1 MLHPRKLPP
10 LLALRAFEAAARH
23 VSFRT
28 AAEEL
33 AVTPT
38 AVSHQVRLL
47 EDTLGLPLFERH
59 VRRVSLTQAGAHLY
73 PVLRDGLDA
82 FSRAVAELYPQPR
95 RRAVTV
101 TATTL
106 FTARRLIPA
115 LGAFQAAWPQ
125 YELRLNA
132 TDEAVDLVSG
142 AADIAVRYG
151 AGPFVGL
158 VSEPLCCERFG
169 LVCSPSIGL
178 SRPEQL
184 LEATIIHS
192 EWRRRD
198 IQPGWERWR
207 SLAGLPTLNTTN
219 GLRFTDESHAIQAAI
234 AGHGVAIASLVLVED
249 ELSRGVLV
257 HPFGPVIEGHHYHL
271 VATPENMAC
280 DDVRAVCDWLKT
292 TGQNEATDSRGT

>member
-1 MLHPRKLPP
+1 MPYPRKLPP

-23 VSFRT
+23 LSFRD

-38 AVSHQVRLL
+38 AISHQVRLL
-47 EDTLGLPLFERH
+47 EETLGLPLFERH
-59 VRRVSLTQAGAHLY
+59 VRRVSLTVHGSHLY
-73 PVLRDGLDA
+73 PVLRDGLDDFA
-82 FSRAVAELYPQPR
+82 RAIAGLYPQSE

-115 LGAFQAAWPQ
+115 LGAFRKAWPQ
-125 YELRLNA
+125 FELRLNA
-132 TDEAVDLVSG
+132 TDEVVDMHVG

-151 AGPFVGL
+151 AGPFPDL
-158 VSEPLCCERFG
+158 IAEPLCRERFG
-169 LVCSPSIGL
+169 LVCSPSLGL

-184 LEATIIHS
+184 LETTLIHS
-192 EWRRRD
+192 EWYRRD
-198 IQPGWERWR
+198 MQPDWESWR
-207 SLAGLPTLNTTN
+207 SLARLSELDTTG
-219 GLRFTDESHAIQAAI
+219 GLRFNDEGHAIQAAI

-249 ELSRGVLV
+249 ELSHGILV
-257 HPFGPVIEGHHYHL
+257 HPFGPVIEGHHFHL

-280 DDVRAVCDWLKT
+280 EDVQAICAWLKAAA
-292 TGQNEATDSRGT
+292 GWK